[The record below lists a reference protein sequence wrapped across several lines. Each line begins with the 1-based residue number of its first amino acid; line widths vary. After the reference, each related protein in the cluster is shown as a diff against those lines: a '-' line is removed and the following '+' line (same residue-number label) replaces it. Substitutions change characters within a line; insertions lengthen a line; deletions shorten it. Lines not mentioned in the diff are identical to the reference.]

1 MATINQIKQVYYNLL
16 NVNID
21 IYENDQISAFKID
34 NIWIDN
40 IEEDYFLNKAD
51 DFLELLHNH
60 FESNENPI
68 KLIDEL
74 NIVFKN
80 RLIELERYK
89 ELNVLDYITK
99 YHNSC
104 IINATDAILEEMKK
118 ECHNLFSDA
127 ALSQNHE
134 LGSYAFKKVSFYNM
148 IKSSKVNSKSSF
160 DFIHLLFHIS
170 QQIDQIKRVQ
180 SIFDK
185 MITDKNDYFVTNFKD
200 YLMKRKQI
208 DGKKINVNL
217 ALKELAMLLVFLD
230 ANKIFVL
237 NANGKKNRNELAYFF
252 ESNFR
257 YKDSKGNY
265 KSFSNFF
272 KEISRSADLENKE
285 NFLIKMNNFLDDFK
299 GHNIARQ
306 NN

>member
-40 IEEDYFLNKAD
+40 MEEDYFLNKAD

-134 LGSYAFKKVSFYNM
+134 PGSYAFKKVSFYNM

-180 SIFDK
+180 SI
-185 MITDKNDYFVTNFKD
+185 
-200 YLMKRKQI
+200 
-208 DGKKINVNL
+208 
-217 ALKELAMLLVFLD
+217 LL
-230 ANKIFVL
+230 
-237 NANGKKNRNELAYFF
+237 
-252 ESNFR
+252 
-257 YKDSKGNY
+257 
-265 KSFSNFF
+265 
-272 KEISRSADLENKE
+272 
-285 NFLIKMNNFLDDFK
+285 DF
-299 GHNIARQ
+299 H
-306 NN
+306 

>member
-40 IEEDYFLNKAD
+40 MEEDYFLNKAD

-74 NIVFKN
+74 NIVFKS

-89 ELNVLDYITK
+89 EQNVLDYITK
-99 YHNSC
+99 NHNSC

-118 ECHNLFSDA
+118 ECHNLFSDV

-134 LGSYAFKKVSFYNM
+134 PGSYTFKKVSFYNM

>member
-21 IYENDQISAFKID
+21 IYENNQITAFKID

-40 IEEDYFLNKAD
+40 MEEDYFLNKAD
-51 DFLELLHNH
+51 DFLELLSNH
-60 FESNENPI
+60 IESNENQI

-74 NIVFKN
+74 NSVFKN

-89 ELNVLDYITK
+89 EQNVLDYITK
-99 YHNSC
+99 NHNSC
-104 IINATDAILEEMKK
+104 SINATDAILEEMKK

-134 LGSYAFKKVSFYNM
+134 PGSYAFKKVSFYNM

-170 QQIDQIKRVQ
+170 QQIGQIKRVQ

-185 MITDKNDYFVTNFKD
+185 MITDKNDYFVTNFED